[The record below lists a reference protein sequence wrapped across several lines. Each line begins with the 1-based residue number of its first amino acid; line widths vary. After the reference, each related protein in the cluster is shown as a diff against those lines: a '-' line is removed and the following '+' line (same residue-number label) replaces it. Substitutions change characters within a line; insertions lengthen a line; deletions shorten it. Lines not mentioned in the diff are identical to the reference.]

1 MGRLSGGTIGC
12 WTWLALG
19 LFACGAAQG
28 EEPRWAIALHGGAG
42 FVSPDIA
49 PQRLAECRAA
59 LEKALAA
66 GEQILKEGGTALDAV
81 ERTVMILEDDPNF
94 NAGRGAVFNAAGFH
108 QLDASIMDGKT
119 LDGGGVAAVKHVR
132 NPIAA
137 ARLVMEKT
145 PHVLLTA
152 KGADDFAKEHQLA
165 TVPQSYYFTQG
176 NFDALVGVLKQ
187 RGGPV
192 PSKPGYPMKKLPAKD
207 AAAEDGVSRGT
218 VGCVALDQQGNLAA
232 ATSTG
237 GLTAKLPGR
246 VGDSPLLGAGTYAD
260 NAGCAVSGTGVG
272 EQYIRNAIAFQ
283 INWRVKENQ
292 QPIAEAVQEC
302 LDKVLKP
309 GDGGLI
315 AIDHE
320 GNMALQYNTG
330 SMNRAWSDSK
340 GNRGVAIWAKPLKD

>member
-1 MGRLSGGTIGC
+1 MQRRGSNWIKG
-12 WTWLALG
+12 WAFLAVG
-19 LFACGAAQG
+19 LIACGAAQAD
-28 EEPRWAIALHGGAG
+28 EPRWAIALHGGAG

-49 PQRLAECRAA
+49 PERLAECRAA

-66 GEQILKEGGTALDAV
+66 GEKILKEGGTALDAV

-94 NAGRGAVFNAAGFH
+94 NAGRGAVFNSAGFH

-137 ARLVMEKT
+137 ARLVMEQT
-145 PHVLLTA
+145 PHVLLAA

-165 TVPQSYYFTQG
+165 TVPQSYYFTQS

-192 PSKPGYPMKKLPAKD
+192 LDKPGYPMKKQPAKEETG
-207 AAAEDGVSRGT
+207 EDGVSRGT
-218 VGCVALDQQGNLAA
+218 VGCVALDQHGDLAA

-246 VGDSPLLGAGTYAD
+246 VGDSPLLSAGTYAD

-283 INWRVKENQ
+283 VNWRVKQNQ

-302 LDKVLKP
+302 LDDVLKP
-309 GDGGLI
+309 GDGGII
-315 AIDHE
+315 AVDRE
-320 GNMALQYNTG
+320 GNMALKYSTG
-330 SMNRAWSDSK
+330 SMNRAWSDSQ
-340 GNRGVAIWAKPLKD
+340 GNRGVAVWAEPLKD